1 MGLVV
6 GTIIMGEGKLITGLF
21 MSIAAGTFLYIS
33 LGEILI
39 EQLGNFTKPKAL
51 SIVIAN
57 TFIIFLVMFEKYTE
71 GYS

>member
-1 MGLVV
+1 
-6 GTIIMGEGKLITGLF
+6 

-33 LGEILI
+33 LGEILV

-57 TFIIFLVMFEKYTE
+57 TFIIFLVVFEKYTE